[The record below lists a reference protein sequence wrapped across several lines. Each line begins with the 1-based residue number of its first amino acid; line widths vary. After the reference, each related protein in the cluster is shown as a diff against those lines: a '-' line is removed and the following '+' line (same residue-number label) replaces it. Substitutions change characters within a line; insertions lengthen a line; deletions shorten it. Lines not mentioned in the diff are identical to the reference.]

1 MTRDATCTQKDNDA
15 PLTAIPNLDRIDLPL
30 CGCQKRYS
38 CLWKRRAER
47 VSFHKQAS
55 EQKRKREEEKNHI
68 SHSLR
73 LSWHV
78 KYVFAIPLLT
88 LRIRSQNALISS
100 LSTFPA
106 NDWPQSLQMQCK
118 EPSFFPLRIQ
128 LGHER
133 ISLYLG
139 CKGRKMLAYMA
150 SSHHEQVVPLPT
162 HSIVK
167 ESVPFPLAIPSMPSN
182 SLSG

>member
-1 MTRDATCTQKDNDA
+1 MPRKVFM
-15 PLTAIPNLDRIDLPL
+15 PLEEIGGETLVP
-30 CGCQKRYS
+30 
-38 CLWKRRAER
+38 
-47 VSFHKQAS
+47 QAS
-55 EQKRKREEEKNHI
+55 QRVKTKTRGRKEYI
-68 SHSLR
+68 SHSSR
-73 LSWHV
+73 LSWYV

-106 NDWPQSLQMQCK
+106 NDRPQSLQMQCK
-118 EPSFFPLRIQ
+118 EPSFFPLHIQ

-139 CKGRKMLAYMA
+139 CKGRQMLAYMA

-167 ESVPFPLAIPSMPSN
+167 ESVPLPLAIPSMPSN